1 MLRRERHALLRLREQ
16 KLRDL
21 GGLAL
26 EMYRRD
32 RFREDLL
39 LERCAELIG
48 LDARIHELDVLL
60 GSARR
65 VPGVARTARCECGAP
80 LLWASRFCPSC
91 GRPVAPEGARGA
103 P

>member
-1 MLRRERHALLRLREQ
+1 MRLREQ

-21 GGLAL
+21 GGLSL

-48 LDARIHELDVLL
+48 LEARIHELDLLL
-60 GSARR
+60 GSLRPASGGSR
-65 VPGVARTARCECGAP
+65 AARCDCGAP
-80 LLWASRFCPSC
+80 LLWGSRFCASC
-91 GRPVAPEGARGA
+91 GRPVAARAAGVA
-103 P
+103 R